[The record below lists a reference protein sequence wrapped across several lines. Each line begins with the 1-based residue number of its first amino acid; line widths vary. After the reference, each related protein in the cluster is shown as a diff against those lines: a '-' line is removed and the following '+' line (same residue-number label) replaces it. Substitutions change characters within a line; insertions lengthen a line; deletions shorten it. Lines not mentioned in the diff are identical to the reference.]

1 MTDSCRRMGKMDQQ
15 PPKPAKRI
23 GRPPTG
29 KEQRSQLLATRAQ
42 PSSIRRWKAIAAK
55 AGISFQQFVIE
66 ACEDLARRL
75 GG

>member
-1 MTDSCRRMGKMDQQ
+1 MTDTRRKMGKMDQP
-15 PPKPAKRI
+15 PPKRM

-29 KEQRSQLLATRAQ
+29 REQRSQLLATRAQ
-42 PSSIRRWKAIAAK
+42 PSAIRRWKAIAAK
-55 AGISFQQFVIE
+55 AGISFQQFVIQ